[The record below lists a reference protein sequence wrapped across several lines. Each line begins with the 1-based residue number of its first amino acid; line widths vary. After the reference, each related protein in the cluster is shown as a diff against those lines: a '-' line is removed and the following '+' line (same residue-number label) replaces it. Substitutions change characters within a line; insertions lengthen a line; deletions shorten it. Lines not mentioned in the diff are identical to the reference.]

1 MVRIAVLSDIHA
13 HSKARLDVGEP
24 VPSYAEI
31 SAPESP
37 AANPF
42 AALEEL
48 ISREALS
55 ADALVSGGDMG
66 DRATPEAVQYAWDRI
81 GRLAPALGAAVML
94 AATGNHDMDS
104 RAINNYDAKAILQGL
119 SGYPFD
125 NPLMNNEYWANN
137 VVVQEHE
144 RFRSVL
150 LNSSAYH
157 GYAQEWQ
164 HGRVS
169 QRTREYLKQ
178 RLRAT
183 KDPGLNIL
191 VTHHQVYKYGSIDL
205 DDKSEMQEASA
216 LLEDL
221 GSGEFGSWLVIH
233 GHRHWPAISYA
244 GGGRGAPIVFS
255 AGSFSAVLW
264 KELQGRARNQFYIL
278 DLEDIQPGDPI
289 RGRFR
294 AWDWVADQGFLRAQP
309 RSGLAYAGGFGG
321 ALNGA
326 QLARQVSDYFEALEG
341 GFVSWSTVE
350 AAVPDAAFTMPNDF
364 VHFKR
369 VLKDTYGLTLLPDDD
384 GIPAQ
389 LGRM

>member
-1 MVRIAVLSDIHA
+1 MLSDIHA
-13 HSKARLDVGEP
+13 HSKARLESGEAA
-24 VPSYAEI
+24 PSYAEI
-31 SAPESP
+31 SAPELAP
-37 AANPF
+37 VNPF
-42 AALEEL
+42 TALEEL

-55 ADALVSGGDMG
+55 AEVLVSGGDMG
-66 DRATPEAVQYAWDRI
+66 DRATPEAVQYAWSRI
-81 GRLAPALGAAVML
+81 RRLAPALNSTVML

-104 RAINNYDAKAILQGL
+104 RAINNFDAKAILQGL
-119 SGYPFD
+119 EDYPFGD
-125 NPLMNNEYWANN
+125 TLMKNDYWANN
-137 VVVQEHE
+137 VVVQEHPA
-144 RFRSVL
+144 FRSVL

-157 GYAQEWQ
+157 GYAKEWE

-178 RLRAT
+178 RLRET
-183 KDPGLNIL
+183 VDPGLNVL
-191 VTHHQVYKYGSIDL
+191 VTHHQVYKYGSVDL

-233 GHRHWPAISYA
+233 GHRHWPAISHA

-278 DLEDIQPGDPI
+278 DLEETRPGDPI

-294 AWDWVADQGFLRAQP
+294 AWDWVSDQGFLRAQP
-309 RSGLAYAGGFGG
+309 RSGLTYCGGFGG

-326 QLARQVSDYFEALEG
+326 QLARQVSDHFETLDSGYVA
-341 GFVSWSTVE
+341 WADVE
-350 AAVPDAAFTMPNDF
+350 AAVTDAAYTMPSDF
-364 VHFKR
+364 AQFKR
-369 VLKDTYGLTLLPDDD
+369 VLKETYGLTLLQDDD
-384 GIPAQ
+384 GIPTQ